1 MEPIRVPDNAC
12 GRDSTALNV
21 ILKITSI
28 FNSIYGMEDLSPK
41 SSKLMEIWME
51 ISQNV
56 DSLVS
61 LITITIK
68 KLTVSISNLG

>member
-1 MEPIRVPDNAC
+1 
-12 GRDSTALNV
+12 
-21 ILKITSI
+21 
-28 FNSIYGMEDLSPK
+28 MEDLSPK

-68 KLTVSISNLG
+68 KLMVSISNLG